1 MPSPSL
7 WLGAKMC
14 RLMSSAASVAALCL
28 CVNSPAV
35 AAPPELLPAPLSAV
49 QSHRYSVRSDVAFR
63 ASLAALQTLG
73 FEDIEANR
81 DAGTISAVTD
91 SKAKTILN
99 IFWGFGKKK
108 WTEKAQILVED
119 YGGGSQVR
127 LNLSLKET
135 KARGIFG
142 TSFTDGQLVRDAPPY
157 QQFFAALDAEVAQ
170 RGGAVSQAPAVAEID
185 AAGNINVGDSI
196 QLVPA
201 KTASGYCI
209 KAPAGY
215 VGTGAVNRP
224 AVTSARPLCS
234 Y

>member
-1 MPSPSL
+1 MPPPSL
-7 WLGAKMC
+7 WWGVKM
-14 RLMSSAASVAALCL
+14 RPFVMSAASTAALCL
-28 CVNSPAV
+28 CASSAGAAGPAQYQT
-35 AAPPELLPAPLSAV
+35 AQTSAV
-49 QSHRYSVRSDVAFR
+49 QSHRYSVPADVAFR

-73 FEDIEANR
+73 FEDIQANR
-81 DAGTISAVTD
+81 DAGTISAATD
-91 SKAKTILN
+91 AKAKTILN

-119 YGGGSQVR
+119 YAGGSQVR
-127 LNLSLKET
+127 LSLSLKET

-142 TSFTDGQLVRDAPPY
+142 TSFTDGQVVRDAPPY
-157 QQFFAALDAEVAQ
+157 QEFFAALDAEVAQ
-170 RGGAVSQAPAVAEID
+170 RGGAVSQAPAVAQVD

-215 VGTGAVNRP
+215 VGTGAANRP
-224 AVTSARPLCS
+224 AITNARPLCV
-234 Y
+234 

>member
-1 MPSPSL
+1 MRRFV
-7 WLGAKMC
+7 M
-14 RLMSSAASVAALCL
+14 SAASVAAICT
-28 CVNSPAV
+28 CVNSAAV
-35 AAPPELLPAPLSAV
+35 AGPAELLPAQLAAV
-49 QSHRYSVRSDVAFR
+49 QSHRYSVRPDVAFR
-63 ASLAALQTLG
+63 ASLAALQTMG
-73 FEDIEANR
+73 FQDIEANR
-81 DAGTISAVTD
+81 DAGTISAITD

-108 WTEKAQILVED
+108 WTEKAQILVEE

-127 LNLSLKET
+127 LSLSMKET

-142 TSFTDGQLVRDAPPY
+142 TSFMDGQLVTDAPPY
-157 QQFFAALDAEVAQ
+157 QQFFAALDSEVAQ
-170 RGGAVSQAPAVAEID
+170 RGGAVSQAPAVAELD
-185 AAGNINVGDSI
+185 AAGNVNVGDSI

-215 VGTGAVNRP
+215 VGTGAANRP